1 MPKEGF
7 FLVLERLNIPY
18 NFQDYQSL
26 DQTTN
31 KKLIKTSVS
40 PFFGGIRTINNG
52 TWFFQNGTWR
62 NLKLAKHKDNSS
74 LVPAISLTLS
84 N

>member
-7 FLVLERLNIPY
+7 FLGLERLNIPY
-18 NFQDYQSL
+18 SFQEYQSL
-26 DQTTN
+26 DQTTK
-31 KKLIKTSVS
+31 KKLIKISVS
-40 PFFGGIRTINNG
+40 PFFGGIRTINKG
-52 TWFFQNGTWR
+52 TWFFQNVTWR
-62 NLKLAKHKDNSS
+62 NLKLAKHNDNSS